1 MYCRFESEYRPKKGV
16 IVDHPHHNLKDACI
30 TGFNGNGGQVALV
43 KYILRN
49 AVQLKRMAVDP
60 RRKILGQLVEEFD
73 GRMIAESELVPH
85 DRKGVLTILQAFD

>member
-16 IVDHPHHNLKDACI
+16 IADHPHRACI

-49 AVQLKRMAVDP
+49 AIQLKRMAVDP

-73 GRMIAESELVPH
+73 GRMIAESELVAH
-85 DRKGVLTILQAFD
+85 DRKGVLTILG

>member
-1 MYCRFESEYRPKKGV
+1 MYCGFECGYRPKKGV
-16 IVDHPHHNLKDACI
+16 VADHPHHNLKDACI

-49 AVQLKRMAVDP
+49 AIQLKRMAVDP

-85 DRKGVLTILQAFD
+85 DRKGVLTILG